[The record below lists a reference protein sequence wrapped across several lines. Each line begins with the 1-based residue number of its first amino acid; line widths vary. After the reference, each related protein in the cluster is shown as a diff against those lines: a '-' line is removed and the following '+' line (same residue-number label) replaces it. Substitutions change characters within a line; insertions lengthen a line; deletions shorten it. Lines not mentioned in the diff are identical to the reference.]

1 MKLEHIFVE
10 SLSPL
15 ACKSFDR
22 LINFSLFV
30 SLGVSIP
37 GDCFLALAMGCP
49 RLRKLFMGTLRG
61 INDRDLYPF
70 IYNCPDLEQIDLL
83 GNRGITS
90 DVCFK

>member
-1 MKLEHIFVE
+1 M
-10 SLSPL
+10 
-15 ACKSFDR
+15 R
-22 LINFSLFV
+22 

-37 GDCFLALAMGCP
+37 GDCFLSLAMGCP

-70 IYNCPDLEQIDLL
+70 IYNCPNLEQIDLL

-90 DVCFK
+90 EVCIK